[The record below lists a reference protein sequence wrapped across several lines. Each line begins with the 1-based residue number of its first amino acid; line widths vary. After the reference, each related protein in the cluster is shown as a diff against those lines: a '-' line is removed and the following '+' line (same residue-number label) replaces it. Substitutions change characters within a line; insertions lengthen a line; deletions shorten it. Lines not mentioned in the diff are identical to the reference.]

1 MRAAR
6 RLLAPTVLALGVALA
21 VPAGIGA
28 APASAAPASAVG
40 VRAVAPAAVVAGRAS
55 RTYKRTPT
63 GGRYCPVIGA
73 SLGDG
78 FGVPRSGHR
87 HQGIDL
93 MIGKGRRIFAVESGR
108 ILRASRISNGALRIV
123 MQGRSGAKY
132 FYGHN
137 SKDLVKA
144 GQRVRAGQVIAL
156 TGDTG
161 APGTPHLHFEYWPSG
176 RESAAVN
183 PLALVRKLCF

>member
-6 RLLAPTVLALGVALA
+6 RLLAPTLLAVGVALA
-21 VPAGIGA
+21 VPVGIGA
-28 APASAAPASAVG
+28 AAVPASAVDTSA
-40 VRAVAPAAVVAGRAS
+40 VSSVARASVVAGRAS

-93 MIGKGRRIFAVESGR
+93 MIGKGRRIFAVEAGR
-108 ILRASRISNGALRIV
+108 ILRASRQSNGALRIV

-132 FYGHN
+132 YYGHN
-137 SKDLVKA
+137 SKHLVKA

-156 TGDTG
+156 TGDSG
-161 APGTPHLHFEYWPSG
+161 APGTPHLHFEFWPSG
-176 RESAAVN
+176 REGAAVN
-183 PLALVRKLCF
+183 PLPLVRKLCF